1 LLRPELFRHLLT
13 RRRGEKSLTAAKLP
27 EVEFIRITTS
37 QRRRPGC
44 NGIYAFFAPSKLAT
58 EMQSQA
64 GITQLLTRWSNGDQT
79 ALDKLMPMVYSELRR
94 LANNYLRRER
104 RDHTLQP
111 TALVNEAYL
120 KLIDQK
126 TAKWQNRAQ
135 FYGIAAQLMRRILV
149 DHARQHK
156 AAKRGGSDQ
165 QRLSITSAGR
175 LVAKPDLDV
184 LALHEAL
191 EELATID
198 PQQERIVELKF
209 FGGLSIEET
218 AEVLGVGHATVE
230 RDWKMAR
237 AWLRRKLE

>member
-1 LLRPELFRHLLT
+1 MQP
-13 RRRGEKSLTAAKLP
+13 
-27 EVEFIRITTS
+27 
-37 QRRRPGC
+37 PG
-44 NGIYAFFAPSKLAT
+44 GV
-58 EMQSQA
+58 
-64 GITQLLTRWSNGDQT
+64 TQLLIDWSKGDQK
-79 ALDKLMPMVYSELRR
+79 ALDKLMPLVYSELRR
-94 LANNYLRRER
+94 LAGNYLRRER
-104 RDHTLQP
+104 LGHTLQP

-126 TAKWQNRAQ
+126 NAKWQNRTQ
-135 FYGIAAQLMRRILV
+135 FYGVAAQLMRRILV
-149 DHARQHK
+149 DHARQHQ

-165 QRLSITSAGR
+165 QRLSITSAGQ
-175 LVAKPDLDV
+175 LGAKQLANEPAIDL

-191 EELATID
+191 NELAEID
-198 PQQERIVELKF
+198 PQQSRIVELKF